1 MHKRKGSKKFQL
13 FSKKYLTSGLESD
26 IIVKLTAKRG
36 SETVIENWTTKR
48 KVQAYKYVRNRTRKF
63 LREILLKQKVKS
75 NQARI
80 SKIWD
85 LLWEI
90 LDTKHSRVWSWLRM
104 NAGGVHNTF
113 KSNGVLLFDPFGVM
127 TIELSG
133 GRVSNAWAT
142 CPCVGN
148 NSWKRLLI
156 PHNPIVR
163 HRTVGKDLSH
173 KDGLASD

>member
-1 MHKRKGSKKFQL
+1 MVRLPPRG
-13 FSKKYLTSGLESD
+13 G
-26 IIVKLTAKRG
+26 AKRSLKIEQQRG
-36 SETVIENWTTKR
+36 KYKHISMCETELENFWE
-48 KVQAYKYVRNRTRKF
+48 KYYSN
-63 LREILLKQKVKS
+63 KS
-75 NQARI
+75 KEQSSSN

-85 LLWEI
+85 LPREI

-113 KSNGVLLFDPFGVM
+113 KSNGVLWFDPFGVM